1 MKNVLVF
8 IFIALITLI
17 NADATIKIST
27 PSVST
32 CEKGLAKVTLE
43 ATLEGSTSSQT
54 LNFNMTLVDD
64 GSKEY
69 MATCRVELGNIT
81 EVSSSED
88 IDIDASDEETENND
102 DASDLGDEKTL
113 RILSYNKRKLE
124 STQVNCEFNPPE
136 STTTLTYKDGSVLI
150 TDG

>member
-64 GSKEY
+64 GRKEY
-69 MATCRVELGNIT
+69 MATCRVELAGNIT
-81 EVSSSED
+81 SSE
-88 IDIDASDEETENND
+88 DIDASDEETGQD
-102 DASDLGDEKTL
+102 RRSRGYPYLLADHIPAVQAGARHGSPV
-113 RILSYNKRKLE
+113 RCRRKLE
-124 STQVNCEFNPPE
+124 QLV
-136 STTTLTYKDGSVLI
+136 
-150 TDG
+150 